1 MAIQPI
7 NIGNVVNDGL
17 GDDLRTAFQK
27 VNDNFI
33 SVSNQFS
40 ITVADA
46 TESGVSLFKQ
56 RTETTLEF
64 KTLSPGT
71 KISIVDTLDS
81 IIINNT
87 ANDSFERIDT
97 EAGGVIIAG
106 IGNQRRFSMQ
116 GIANPSSTTR
126 RQDIEVTALGPTI
139 QIKTTL
145 PVTDILTTYDFGY
158 IDSSVNNSIQLS
170 LASANVDF
178 GVLRF
183 AEVNGEIVDQQS
195 STLNIDCGSI
205 I

>member
-1 MAIQPI
+1 MAIQTI

-27 VNDNFI
+27 VNDNFV

-46 TESGVSLFKQ
+46 TASGVSLFKQ

-71 KISIVDTLDS
+71 KISLTDTLDS

-87 ANDSFERIDT
+87 ANDAFERIDT
-97 EAGGVIIAG
+97 EANGVIIAG
-106 IGNQRRFSMQ
+106 IGNSRRISME
-116 GIANPSSTTR
+116 GIANPTSTTR
-126 RQDIEVTALGPTI
+126 RQDIEVTALGSI
-139 QIKTTL
+139 VQFKTTL

-158 IDSSVNNSIQLS
+158 IDTSLNNAIQLS

-178 GVLRF
+178 GILRF
-183 AEVNGEIVDQQS
+183 DNQGGDLIS
-195 STLNIDCGSI
+195 STLNIDCGGI